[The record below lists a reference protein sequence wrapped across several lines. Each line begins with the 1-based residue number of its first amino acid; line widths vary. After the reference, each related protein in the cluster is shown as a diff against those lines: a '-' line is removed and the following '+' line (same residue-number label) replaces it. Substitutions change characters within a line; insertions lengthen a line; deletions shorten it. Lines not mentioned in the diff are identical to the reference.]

1 MSSPLFSLFF
11 RTEDLDI
18 VFQVVFGEVIEG
30 FEFLKKIEDA
40 GTKSG
45 TTTKTVT
52 IADCNEF
59 K

>member
-1 MSSPLFSLFF
+1 
-11 RTEDLDI
+11 
-18 VFQVVFGEVIEG
+18 VVFGEVIEG
-30 FEFLKKIEDA
+30 FEVLKKIEDC

-52 IADCNEF
+52 IVDCNEF

>member
-1 MSSPLFSLFF
+1 M
-11 RTEDLDI
+11 
-18 VFQVVFGEVIEG
+18 VFGEVIEG
-30 FEFLKKIEDA
+30 FEVLKKIEDA

-52 IADCNEF
+52 ITDCNEF

>member
-1 MSSPLFSLFF
+1 
-11 RTEDLDI
+11 
-18 VFQVVFGEVIEG
+18 VVFGEVIEG
-30 FEFLKKIEDA
+30 FEIIKKIEDS

-52 IADCNEF
+52 IIDCNEF

>member
-1 MSSPLFSLFF
+1 M
-11 RTEDLDI
+11 
-18 VFQVVFGEVIEG
+18 VFGEVIEG
-30 FEFLKKIEDA
+30 LEIVKKIEDA

-52 IADCNEF
+52 IIDCNEF

>member
-1 MSSPLFSLFF
+1 
-11 RTEDLDI
+11 
-18 VFQVVFGEVIEG
+18 VVFGEVTEG
-30 FEFLKKIEDA
+30 LELLKKIEDA

-52 IADCNEF
+52 IIDCNEL